1 MGFFFVGGVS
11 INKFVFMQVI
21 VSFQKM
27 PKARRKRAAATSTEG
42 RGRGSRGRG
51 RGRGRGR
58 QEQVDVIE
66 DVPPTIVQPQS
77 VGQPQTT
84 SEAGRSLD
92 NVSSVNI
99 INGNIPSTSTSSS
112 INNRQG
118 QIRQVRVEV
127 ALGRSLCRMFSWL
140 QGHQMLWVIMC
151 RGLNKYR

>member
-1 MGFFFVGGVS
+1 MGFFSVGGVS
-11 INKFVFMQVI
+11 INEFVFMQVI

-27 PKARRKRAAATSTEG
+27 PEARRKRAAATSTKG
-42 RGRGSRGRG
+42 RGGGSHGRG
-51 RGRGRGR
+51 RGRGRSR

-66 DVPPTIVQPQS
+66 DVSPTIVQPQS

-99 INGNIPSTSTSSS
+99 IDGNIPSTSTSSS

-118 QIRQVRVEV
+118 QSSPSEGGGG
-127 ALGRSLCRMFSWL
+127 AGL
-140 QGHQMLWVIMC
+140 QNVQDVQLATGASNVVIMF